1 MLCCPKCKGDLALRQ
16 DESAFS
22 CPTCRFVF
30 PIVDGIPVL
39 LPCNVET
46 EMKHLFTRYW
56 DAEDKAELYD
66 ANVEGAD
73 TIFGVYNHESE
84 IYGLIYYFDKDKL
97 DLLLDAGCGNGRFL
111 ETLPPETVS
120 VGIDASLN
128 LLKAAQR
135 RKRGHFHVC
144 CELENLPF
152 KDNLFGTVI
161 SCRVIQHLKK
171 QEEAVSELCRITRDQ
186 GDLIL
191 ELYNTWNLKTIW
203 KEIRMSKIRPLFNA
217 PFKLFFRSLSP
228 FSEWGINYDN
238 YNHWF
243 EVKRWLKNGR
253 MHGLKGRGVGFGF
266 HKYLFD
272 AFFINGIGERRVPKL
287 LRGYYDAAFAFEK
300 RFGALIP
307 LRYVM
312 EKVVMKTTKNAPE
325 LDRWFIRRIWNRVSD
340 TTKDSRFMNR
350 AAHIE
355 LARERREQVVRE
367 NAFHIKEAVQWMKR
381 AQDATQDKGVSRGYS
396 VGWNR
401 YMGGKGWQPSYPE
414 TTGYVIPTMFDCAE
428 YLGDADLSRRAID
441 MADWEIEVQMKNGAV
456 MGGTV
461 NPNPTPA
468 VFNTGQV
475 MLGWLRAYD
484 ETKHAKYLDACKR
497 AADFLIS
504 VQDAD
509 GAWRKGNS
517 RFANALT
524 TTYNARVG
532 WALILTGL
540 RIQDRKYVEAGE
552 RNIRFSIG
560 QQASNGWF
568 HNNCLTDPNAPLLHT
583 ICYAIEGILGAAE
596 ALKDEEFFAKAKLSA
611 DALLGCMR
619 PDGSIAGRLDGLW
632 KPKVE
637 WSCLTGDAQL
647 AAVWFRMFAMT
658 KKAVYQ
664 TAARRVVAFLKATQN
679 CANPE
684 PGLRGG
690 IKGSYPFDGE
700 YGRFEILNW
709 ATKFFIDALLLDEQL
724 SDRSVVTMT
733 EGRAAMV

>member
-1 MLCCPKCKGDLALRQ
+1 
-16 DESAFS
+16 
-22 CPTCRFVF
+22 
-30 PIVDGIPVL
+30 
-39 LPCNVET
+39 
-46 EMKHLFTRYW
+46 MKHLFTRYW
-56 DAEDKAELYD
+56 DSEDKALLYD
-66 ANVEGAD
+66 TNVEGAD
-73 TIFGVYNHESE
+73 TIFGVYNHQSE
-84 IYGLIYYFDKDKL
+84 IYGLTYYFDQDKL

-111 ETLPPETVS
+111 ETLPTKAVS
-120 VGIDASLN
+120 VGVDASLN
-128 LLKAAQR
+128 LLRAARR

-144 CELENLPF
+144 CELEHLPF
-152 KDNLFGTVI
+152 KDDLFSTVI
-161 SCRVIQHLKK
+161 SCRVIQHLKE
-171 QEEAVSELCRITRDQ
+171 QEQAIRELCRVTRDH

-191 ELYNTWNLKTIW
+191 ELYNTWNLKTVW
-203 KEIRMSKIRPLFNA
+203 KEIRMSKIRTIFNA

-228 FSEWGINYDN
+228 FSEWGIDYDN

-243 EVKRWLKNGR
+243 EVKPWLKNSQ
-253 MHGLKGRGVGFGF
+253 MSGLRGRGVGFGF
-266 HKYLFD
+266 HKYLLD
-272 AFFINGIGERRVPKL
+272 AFFVNGILERQMPDVLRRYYRTIFRVEKL
-287 LRGYYDAAFAFEK
+287 
-300 RFGALIP
+300 FGAAIP
-307 LRYVM
+307 FRYVM

-325 LDRWFIRRIWNRVSD
+325 LDRSLVGKIWNRLSD
-340 TTKDSRFMNR
+340 TIKDSQFMNR
-350 AAHIE
+350 AAHME
-355 LARERREQVVRE
+355 LARERGHRELIVRE
-367 NAFHIKEAVQWMKR
+367 NAFHIKEAVEWIKR
-381 AQDATQDKGVSRGYS
+381 AQDATPDKGVARGYS
-396 VGWNR
+396 VGLNR

-414 TTGYVIPTMFDCAE
+414 TTGYIIPTMFDCAE
-428 YLGDADLSRRAID
+428 YLRDADLRRRAVD

-484 ETKHAKYLDACKR
+484 ETKHEKYLDACKR
-497 AADFLIS
+497 AADFLVS

-552 RNIRFSIG
+552 RNIRFSIA

-568 HNNCLTDPNAPLLHT
+568 HNNCLTDPSAPLLHT

-611 DALLGCMR
+611 DALLICVR

-632 KPKVE
+632 NPKVE

-658 KKAVYQ
+658 KNAVYQ
-664 TAARRVVAFLKATQN
+664 TAARRVLAFLKATQN
-679 CANPE
+679 CASSE

-700 YGRFEILNW
+700 YGRFEVLNW
-709 ATKFFIDALLLDEQL
+709 ATKFFVDALLLDEQL
-724 SDRSVVTMT
+724 SDRSIVTMT
-733 EGRAAMV
+733 ESRAAMV